1 MSFSPALIYDFLF
14 LAIFSFAAVKSW
26 QKGFL
31 AGLTEL
37 VGAVLGV
44 GVAVWGSR
52 TLAPEVY
59 TRFFSDSVTARVNEA
74 VAQSGGDIAAALQ
87 QLDFLPESLRTAAA
101 NALQTAGDQLP
112 EKLTALLEPLFLPL
126 VQVVLFV
133 LLCLI
138 VRWVFALLVRLLR
151 GVNALPL
158 LGGANRLLGLCLG
171 LVTGALARGAGPL
184 VCGRHHRRQVRLA
197 DPRRAAAEHRLQLLR
212 RIQPVFSPL
221 LNIF

>member
-74 VAQSGGDIAAALQ
+74 VAVSYTHLTLPTIA
-87 QLDFLPESLRTAAA
+87 
-101 NALQTAGDQLP
+101 
-112 EKLTALLEPLFLPL
+112 
-126 VQVVLFV
+126 
-133 LLCLI
+133 
-138 VRWVFALLVRLLR
+138 
-151 GVNALPL
+151 
-158 LGGANRLLGLCLG
+158 
-171 LVTGALARGAGPL
+171 
-184 VCGRHHRRQVRLA
+184 
-197 DPRRAAAEHRLQLLR
+197 
-212 RIQPVFSPL
+212 
-221 LNIF
+221 

>member
-59 TRFFSDSVTARVNEA
+59 TRFSA
-74 VAQSGGDIAAALQ
+74 I
-87 QLDFLPESLRTAAA
+87 P
-101 NALQTAGDQLP
+101 
-112 EKLTALLEPLFLPL
+112 
-126 VQVVLFV
+126 
-133 LLCLI
+133 
-138 VRWVFALLVRLLR
+138 
-151 GVNALPL
+151 
-158 LGGANRLLGLCLG
+158 
-171 LVTGALARGAGPL
+171 
-184 VCGRHHRRQVRLA
+184 
-197 DPRRAAAEHRLQLLR
+197 
-212 RIQPVFSPL
+212 
-221 LNIF
+221 

>member
-1 MSFSPALIYDFLF
+1 MGLRGACRIPGQPEIAFDFLRKKYLSMSFSPALIYDFLF

-87 QLDFLPESLRTAAA
+87 QLDFLPESLRNAAA

-112 EKLTALLEPLFLPL
+112 EKLTALLEDKEKTL
-126 VQVVLFV
+126 
-133 LLCLI
+133 
-138 VRWVFALLVRLLR
+138 LLR
-151 GVNALPL
+151 LINAENEIGSTMALENFILGFRLGVRMILEALDEDDGSL
-158 LGGANRLLGLCLG
+158 L
-171 LVTGALARGAGPL
+171 
-184 VCGRHHRRQVRLA
+184 
-197 DPRRAAAEHRLQLLR
+197 DPNKEE
-212 RIQPVFSPL
+212 
-221 LNIF
+221 

>member
-1 MSFSPALIYDFLF
+1 MGLRGVCRIPGQPEIAFDFLRKKYLSMSFSPALIYDFLF

-112 EKLTALLEPLFLPL
+112 EKLTALLEKK
-126 VQVVLFV
+126 
-133 LLCLI
+133 
-138 VRWVFALLVRLLR
+138 
-151 GVNALPL
+151 
-158 LGGANRLLGLCLG
+158 
-171 LVTGALARGAGPL
+171 
-184 VCGRHHRRQVRLA
+184 H
-197 DPRRAAAEHRLQLLR
+197 
-212 RIQPVFSPL
+212 
-221 LNIF
+221 

>member
-1 MSFSPALIYDFLF
+1 M
-14 LAIFSFAAVKSW
+14 IFSFLPYSHLPLSK
-26 QKGFL
+26 

-158 LGGANRLLGLCLG
+158 LGGANRRLGLWLG
-171 LVTGALARGAGPL
+171 LVTGALDCWLVALALWFAAGITAGKLEWLTPAALQQSIGYSFFGAFNPFL
-184 VCGRHHRRQVRLA
+184 VHY
-197 DPRRAAAEHRLQLLR
+197 
-212 RIQPVFSPL
+212 
-221 LNIF
+221 

>member
-87 QLDFLPESLRTAAA
+87 QLDFLPESLRNAAA

-151 GVNALPL
+151 GVNLIPL
-158 LGGANRLLGLCLG
+158 VGGANRLLGLVLG
-171 LVTGALARGAGPL
+171 LVTGAFDCWLLAMLLWFAASITTGQIDWLTTGVLQRSVGYSLFGAFNPF
-184 VCGRHHRRQVRLA
+184 
-197 DPRRAAAEHRLQLLR
+197 LLHY
-212 RIQPVFSPL
+212 
-221 LNIF
+221 

>member
-1 MSFSPALIYDFLF
+1 MIFSF

-44 GVAVWGSR
+44 GIAVWGSR

-59 TRFFSDSVTARVNEA
+59 TRFFSDSVTARVNQA

-87 QLDFLPESLRTAAA
+87 QLDFLPESLRNAAA

-112 EKLTALLEPLFLPL
+112 EKSPPCWSRCSCRLCRSL
-126 VQVVLFV
+126 LFV
-133 LLCLI
+133 LLCLM

-158 LGGANRLLGLCLG
+158 LGGANRLLGFGAGPCHRRAG
-171 LVTGALARGAGPL
+171 LLACGAGPL

-197 DPRRAAAEHRLQLLR
+197 EPRRPAAEYRLQLFGAFNPFL
-212 RIQPVFSPL
+212 VHY
-221 LNIF
+221 

>member
-74 VAQSGGDIAAALQ
+74 VAQSGGDIAAACSSWISCPSHCAPLPPTRCRPPEISCPKSSPPCWSRCSCRLCRSCFLCCSAWSCAGVRPAGPAAARRQCAAAAGRGQPPARALSGPCHRRAGLLACGAGLWFAAGITAGKFDWLTLAALQ
-87 QLDFLPESLRTAAA
+87 QSIGYSFFGAFNPFL
-101 NALQTAGDQLP
+101 
-112 EKLTALLEPLFLPL
+112 
-126 VQVVLFV
+126 V
-133 LLCLI
+133 
-138 VRWVFALLVRLLR
+138 
-151 GVNALPL
+151 
-158 LGGANRLLGLCLG
+158 
-171 LVTGALARGAGPL
+171 
-184 VCGRHHRRQVRLA
+184 HY
-197 DPRRAAAEHRLQLLR
+197 
-212 RIQPVFSPL
+212 
-221 LNIF
+221 

>member
-133 LLCLI
+133 LFCLV

-158 LGGANRLLGLCLG
+158 LGGANRLLGLWLG
-171 LVTGALARGAGPL
+171 LVTGALDCWLVALALWFAAGITAGKFDWLTLAALQQSIGYSFFGAFNPFL
-184 VCGRHHRRQVRLA
+184 VHY
-197 DPRRAAAEHRLQLLR
+197 
-212 RIQPVFSPL
+212 
-221 LNIF
+221 